1 MSTAA
6 QILICLF
13 SEFILFF
20 YFDNKYKST
29 SHGARMTL
37 IFASSFTMLVFSSY
51 FKSQNVIVNPWDV
64 LIFPLSA
71 VAVAVFGYE
80 TSKKEAISDAL
91 GITVLKICADIL
103 TQSATEVLY
112 YYRGSYISSSTPLF
126 LIKLTVGEIL
136 FFSFVTAYLKLGSA
150 KTDLFR
156 LSKASSALFL
166 FPFISLAIITA
177 LVISSK
183 ESGFSGEVNTLFIV
197 ISLLLLC
204 ANAVLF
210 GVYEK
215 TVKILKKNGEY
226 AIAAR
231 QEALELSHYEELKR
245 NKEASDKLVHEIK
258 NHLST
263 VKALARDGN
272 STEISDYVESVLSD
286 GDFEYSKEYSRNKLV
301 NIIVSR
307 YAQLSKASGIVFDAD
322 IRDVSFDGLKESELT
337 SLLDNILKNAYEGA
351 LRSFEK
357 RIAIRIELKNEIVLK
372 IYAENSC
379 DEAPAFCGN
388 TLVSSKPDKKSH
400 GYGTKII
407 TKTAESHGGTASFS
421 FDEEEKLFKCT
432 VVMLR

>member
-1 MSTAA
+1 MVEDLYLGRGIKISSPKFLAVFSLSFVLQYMSSFIEIQFLNPSILSAIA
-6 QILICLF
+6 FLVSCILIATFCFDIATKTLILSSLSLAFLKFSTTLIISGALTLLF
-13 SEFILFF
+13 RAENEMPATLPISLIQKMATELLFF
-20 YFDNKYKST
+20 F
-29 SHGARMTL
+29 
-37 IFASSFTMLVFSSY
+37 
-51 FKSQNVIVNPWDV
+51 
-64 LIFPLSA
+64 A
-71 VAVAVFGYE
+71 VA
-80 TSKKEAISDAL
+80 
-91 GITVLKICADIL
+91 IL
-103 TQSATEVLY
+103 LQLQNRYSNN
-112 YYRGSYISSSTPLF
+112 I
-126 LIKLTVGEIL
+126 
-136 FFSFVTAYLKLGSA
+136 
-150 KTDLFR
+150 KTD
-156 LSKASSALFL
+156 KSSALLL
-166 FPFISLAIITA
+166 FFPPLSLFIII
-177 LVISSK
+177 VFIISSYK
-183 ESGFSGEVNTLFIV
+183 INPENALGYIFV
-197 ISLLLLC
+197 IASLLLLI
-204 ANAVLF
+204 ANIFLF
-210 GVYEK
+210 VVYEK

-301 NIIVSR
+301 NIIISR

-388 TLVSSKPDKKSH
+388 TLISSKPDKKSH